1 MPKHFFTPPKHLV
14 DQWPEIFKDMPMS
27 SMPVAY
33 LDILKLEFVDGRIWE
48 FSVDELLSHHSPTEV
63 SNQLVSI
70 LEEYQDEII
79 KIDFKLDINKLK
91 SEIASKTKDIL

>member
-1 MPKHFFTPPKHLV
+1 VPKQFFTPPEHLI

-33 LDILKLEFVDGRIWE
+33 LNKLKLEFVDGRIWE
-48 FSVDELLSHHSPTEV
+48 FSVDNLLSNHTATEV
-63 SNQLVSI
+63 SNQLISI
-70 LEEYQDEII
+70 LEEYQDDII
-79 KIDFKLDINKLK
+79 KIDFKLDIDKLK

>member
-1 MPKHFFTPPKHLV
+1 
-14 DQWPEIFKDMPMS
+14 MS

-33 LDILKLEFVDGRIWE
+33 LDKLKLEFVDGRIWE
-48 FSVDELLSHHSPTEV
+48 FSVDELLSHHSPAEV
-63 SNQLVSI
+63 SNQLISI

-79 KIDFKLDINKLK
+79 KIDFKLDIDKLK